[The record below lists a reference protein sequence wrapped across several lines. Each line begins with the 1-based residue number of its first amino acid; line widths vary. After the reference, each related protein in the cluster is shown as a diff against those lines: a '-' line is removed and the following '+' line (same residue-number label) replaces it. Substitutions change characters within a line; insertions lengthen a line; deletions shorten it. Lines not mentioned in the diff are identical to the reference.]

1 MPTPSELV
9 REAFLATAAEARGLI
24 AERAVA
30 ARWREP
36 SALAELDVGAV
47 AGHLAR
53 AAFVVT
59 TYLDAAD
66 TGDTADTADTGSEG
80 GEGADDDLVTADA
93 YFERVIAAAGAS
105 ADDMHAGIRAR
116 AAEEA
121 ADGQEALLARLDA
134 TLQALDARLASEPAE
149 RTVTVALG
157 ITMPLDEYLV
167 TRMIELVVHSDDLAA
182 SAGLE
187 TPEFDA
193 LTMACVIG
201 CMLAMVRARNGDLAV
216 MRGFARR
223 ERDAVSA
230 LRAF

>member
-1 MPTPSELV
+1 MATPSELV

-30 ARWREP
+30 AQWREP
-36 SALAELDVGAV
+36 SALDQLDVGAV

-53 AAFVVT
+53 AAFVVA
-59 TYLDAAD
+59 TYLDASGA
-66 TGDTADTADTGSEG
+66 TGDIAAG
-80 GEGADDDLVTADA
+80 GEGDGGEIVTADG
-93 YFERVIAAAGAS
+93 YFERVLAAAAAS
-105 ADDMHAGIRAR
+105 GDDLHAGIRAR
-116 AAEEA
+116 AVEEA
-121 ADGQEALLARLDA
+121 AVGQVALLARLDA
-134 TLQALDARLASEPAE
+134 TLQSLDARLASEPAE
-149 RTVTVALG
+149 RTVTVSLG

-167 TRMIELVVHSDDLAA
+167 TRMVELVVHADDLAA
-182 SAGLE
+182 STGLE

-223 ERDAVSA
+223 ERDDVSA

>member
-9 REAFLATAAEARGLI
+9 RESFLAGAAEARGLI
-24 AERAVA
+24 ASRAVA
-30 ARWREP
+30 ARWHDP
-36 SALAELDVGAV
+36 AALSRLEVGGV

-53 AAFVVT
+53 AAFVVVG
-59 TYLDAAD
+59 YLDASDPDPGLDA
-66 TGDTADTADTGSEG
+66 TELLTADQ
-80 GEGADDDLVTADA
+80 
-93 YFERVIAAAGAS
+93 YFERILAGAGDS
-105 ADDMHAGIRAR
+105 DDAHAAIRAR

-121 ADGQEALLARLDA
+121 AAGQDALVERLDA
-134 TLQALDARLASEPAE
+134 TLAELDVRFASEPAD
-149 RTVTVALG
+149 RAVRVAGG
-157 ITMPLDEYLV
+157 IVLPLDEYLV
-167 TRMIELVVHSDDLAA
+167 TRMVELVVHSDDLAT

-201 CMLAMVRARNGDLAV
+201 CMLAMVRARHGEIAV

-223 ERDAVSA
+223 ERDAINA